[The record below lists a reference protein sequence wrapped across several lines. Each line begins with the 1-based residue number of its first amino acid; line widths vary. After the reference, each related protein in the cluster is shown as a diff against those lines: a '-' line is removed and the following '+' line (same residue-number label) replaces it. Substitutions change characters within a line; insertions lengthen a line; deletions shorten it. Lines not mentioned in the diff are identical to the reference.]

1 MSFADRYHQSF
12 TFQETLSADA
22 TRAIARANGVT
33 LIKAVDV
40 FNSTALATHAT
51 NYVTF
56 KLINLG
62 TAGAGTTVI
71 ATASTSQTTG
81 SAMVANQAFPLT
93 ITAAA
98 ATVADGEAIGFIYDE
113 STTDVANS
121 QVINVVVKYQ
131 TVGAPSI

>member
-1 MSFADRYHQSF
+1 MFAERNQQIV

-22 TRAIARANGVT
+22 TRAIARAAGTSLVT
-33 LIKAVDV
+33 AVDV
-40 FNSTALATHAT
+40 YNSTNLATHAT

-62 TAGAGTTVI
+62 TDAQGTTVI

-81 SAMVANQAFPLT
+81 AAMAANVAFPLT
-93 ITAAA
+93 ITAANKS
-98 ATVADGEAIGFIYDE
+98 VADGETIGFIYDE

-121 QVINVVVKYQ
+121 QVINVTVKLLP
-131 TVGAPSI
+131 VGAPSVQ